1 MQSFSHHLVL
11 LLMVAQKDEGKGE
24 GGEFVYMVLGRKKNH
39 STKRVCVCVCINIYL
54 ILKYNIKDRCTF

>member
-1 MQSFSHHLVL
+1 
-11 LLMVAQKDEGKGE
+11 MVAQKDEGKGE